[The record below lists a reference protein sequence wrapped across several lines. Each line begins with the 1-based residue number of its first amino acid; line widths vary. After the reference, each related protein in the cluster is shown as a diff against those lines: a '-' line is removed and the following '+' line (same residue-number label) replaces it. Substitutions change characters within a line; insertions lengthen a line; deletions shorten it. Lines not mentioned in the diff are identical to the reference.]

1 MRKLDELSLAFTSVN
16 RSGKCIAQLE
26 LSTRKTKCLG
36 RINQALPAAKEVVDR
51 WGSDVARLREIPYA
65 YGTFA
70 AFIDCCGGCLE
81 QSLASVVYF
90 SHVDKRRSHQ
100 VF

>member
-1 MRKLDELSLAFTSVN
+1 MGKFEELGLVFALVDCGRKSIT
-16 RSGKCIAQLE
+16 QLE

-36 RINQALPAAKEVVDR
+36 RINQALPAAKEVINR

-81 QSLASVVYF
+81 QSLASVVYV
-90 SHVDKRRSHQ
+90 SHKQILVKNFQ
-100 VF
+100 P